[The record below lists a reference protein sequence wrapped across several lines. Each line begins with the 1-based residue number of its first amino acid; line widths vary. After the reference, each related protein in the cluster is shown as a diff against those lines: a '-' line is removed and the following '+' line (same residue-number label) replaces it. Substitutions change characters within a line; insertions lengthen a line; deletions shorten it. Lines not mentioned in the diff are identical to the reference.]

1 MIVGEQKPFEEIWAM
16 VARHKRVL
24 VAGCGTCMTVCFAGG
39 EKEVGAL
46 ASMLRMRAKTENHP
60 VEILETTIK
69 RQCDPEFLAELA
81 PLVAKVD
88 AVLSIGCGAG
98 IQFIAERYPS
108 PVLPGINTRFIG
120 VTPEHGEWV
129 ERCAACGDC
138 VLDRTGGV
146 CPVARCAKRIHNGP
160 CGGSHGGKCEV
171 EGDRACAWQLI
182 VDRLKALG
190 KIDAFDEITPPRDW
204 RKHRD
209 GGQRKVVRED
219 LRDPAKAPA
228 AKAPAAKG

>member
-16 VARHKRVL
+16 VSRHGRVL

-39 EKEVGAL
+39 EKEVGVL
-46 ASMLRMRAKTENHP
+46 ASMLRMRAKTASHR
-60 VEILETTIK
+60 VEILEATIK
-69 RQCDPEFLAELA
+69 RQCDPEFLSELE
-81 PLVAKVD
+81 PLVAEVD

-98 IQFIAERYPS
+98 IQFIAERWPK
-108 PVLPGINTRFIG
+108 PALPGMNTRFIG

-138 VLDRTGGV
+138 VLDWTGGV

-160 CGGSHGGKCEV
+160 CGGSHGGQCEV
-171 EGDRACAWQLI
+171 AGERPCAWALI
-182 VDRLKALG
+182 VERLKLLG
-190 KIDAFDEITPPRDW
+190 KLDTFAEYTPPRDW
-204 RKHRD
+204 RTHRD

-219 LRDPAKAPA
+219 LKDPTKSPA
-228 AKAPAAKG
+228 AKVPEVKP